1 MEDRVGGLMDKMLCV
16 CVWVCVRG
24 SYKIRAFITGQMKS
38 VGGKE

>member
-16 CVWVCVRG
+16 CVCVRG
-24 SYKIRAFITGQMKS
+24 NYKIRAFITGQMKS